1 MATLPSTES
10 PEQKIEPPDQEAEPP
25 KQEDDC
31 SGRRRAPNSSWRSQI
46 LAGADRIELELR
58 LTIAN
63 CADSN
68 SGSDGVVSPQ
78 ERKAIAAAIMR
89 QVDRARCLARP
100 PRSPFRQ
107 FRSWVTGE
115 DVERA
120 WSSLHAA
127 NQALLTIQD
136 ATTLRA
142 LVADIQAAAR
152 AHLRARDARLIAFE
166 EWLKRQKHDDID
178 LSPTDRQILKLTRQA
193 AESAS
198 DQANVNLRGFR
209 NVLAV
214 AVLLLTLIV
223 VALAFAALIRPGLF
237 NLCVPRAASAT
248 AASPSSGDS
257 GRCPSGEDNP
267 SGKDVMHVGILGA
280 FGGAMAAVFTVSRM
294 KGIGGPYSSPALQA
308 LLKLPAGSATALLG
322 VLLLQNGMVTGFSA
336 QRSGVI
342 SAYAVIFGYAQQ
354 VVTRLVDRQA
364 GNVQGPARSRNDP
377 AKPPTIDP
385 GTTTAL
391 QEQGEE

>member
-1 MATLPSTES
+1 MATPPSIQPHEHK
-10 PEQKIEPPDQEAEPP
+10 E
-25 KQEDDC
+25 DC
-31 SGRRRAPNSSWRSQI
+31 SKRRRQPNSSWRSQI
-46 LAGADRIELELR
+46 LAGADRIELELC
-58 LTIAN
+58 LATAN
-63 CADSN
+63 HAGKPKTSDPSASV
-68 SGSDGVVSPQ
+68 SGGDGAVPAQDRAAVAQ
-78 ERKAIAAAIMR
+78 EITR
-89 QVDRARCLARP
+89 QLERARCLALP
-100 PRSPFRQ
+100 PRNPLRQ
-107 FRSWVTGE
+107 FRSWLTGE

-127 NQALLTIQD
+127 NQALVTVQD
-136 ATTLRA
+136 AATVRA
-142 LVADIQAAAR
+142 LVPDIYAAAR
-152 AHLRARDARLIAFE
+152 AHLRAGDKRLIAFE
-166 EWLKRQKHDDID
+166 EWFKRQRHDDLD
-178 LSPTDRQILKLTRQA
+178 LSPGDRQMLKLTRQA

-198 DQANVNLRGFR
+198 DEANVNLRGFR

-214 AVLLLTLIV
+214 ALLLLTLIV
-223 VALAFAALIRPGLF
+223 VALAFAALIRPALF
-237 NLCVPRAASAT
+237 NLCGPTAPTPT
-248 AASPSSGDS
+248 AAPSPSGET
-257 GRCPSGEDNP
+257 GRCPSGENNP
-267 SGKDVMHVGILGA
+267 SGKDVVHVEVLGA

-294 KGIGGPYSSPALQA
+294 KGIGGPYSLPAMQA

-322 VLLLQNGMVTGFSA
+322 VLLLQNGLVTGFLP

>member
-1 MATLPSTES
+1 MSTKTSDPSAS
-10 PEQKIEPPDQEAEPP
+10 V
-25 KQEDDC
+25 
-31 SGRRRAPNSSWRSQI
+31 SG
-46 LAGADRIELELR
+46 G
-58 LTIAN
+58 
-63 CADSN
+63 
-68 SGSDGVVSPQ
+68 DGVVPAQDRAAVVQ
-78 ERKAIAAAIMR
+78 EITR
-89 QVDRARCLARP
+89 QLERARCLALP
-100 PRSPFRQ
+100 PANPLRQ
-107 FRSWVTGE
+107 FRSWLTGE

-127 NQALLTIQD
+127 NQALVTIQD
-136 ATTLRA
+136 AATVRA
-142 LVADIQAAAR
+142 LVPDIYAAAR
-152 AHLRARDARLIAFE
+152 AHLRAGDKRLIAFE
-166 EWLKRQKHDDID
+166 EWFKRQRHDDLD
-178 LSPTDRQILKLTRQA
+178 LSPGDRQMLKLTRQA

-198 DQANVNLRGFR
+198 DEANVNLRGFR

-214 AVLLLTLIV
+214 ALLLLTLII
-223 VALAFAALIRPGLF
+223 VALAFAALIRPALF
-237 NLCVPRAASAT
+237 NLCGPTAPPPT
-248 AASPSSGDS
+248 AAPSPSGET
-257 GRCPSGEDNP
+257 GRCPSGENNP
-267 SGKDVMHVGILGA
+267 SGKDVVHVEVLGA

-294 KGIGGPYSSPALQA
+294 KGIGGPYSLPAMQA

-322 VLLLQNGMVTGFSA
+322 VLLLQNGLVTGFLP

>member
-1 MATLPSTES
+1 MAIPSS
-10 PEQKIEPPDQEAEPP
+10 IQPHEQKE
-25 KQEDDC
+25 DC
-31 SGRRRAPNSSWRSQI
+31 SKRRRHSNSSWRSQI
-46 LAGADRIELELR
+46 LAGVDRIELELC
-58 LTIAN
+58 LAN
-63 CADSN
+63 ANRAAKSQTSDPSA
-68 SGSDGVVSPQ
+68 SVLGDDGVVPAQDRTVVQ
-78 ERKAIAAAIMR
+78 EITR
-89 QVDRARCLARP
+89 QLERARCLALP
-100 PRSPFRQ
+100 PANPLRQ
-107 FRSWVTGE
+107 FRSWWTGE

-127 NQALLTIQD
+127 NQALVTIQD
-136 ATTLRA
+136 AATVRA
-142 LVADIQAAAR
+142 LVPDIHAAAR
-152 AHLRARDARLIAFE
+152 AHLRAGDKRLIAFE
-166 EWLKRQKHDDID
+166 EWFKRQRHNDTD
-178 LSPTDRQILKLTRQA
+178 LSLGDRQMLKLTRQA

-214 AVLLLTLIV
+214 ALLLLTLIV

-237 NLCVPRAASAT
+237 SLCAPEGQPAAAP
-248 AASPSSGDS
+248 PSSDQA
-257 GRCPSGEDNP
+257 GRCPSGENEP
-267 SGKDVMHVGILGA
+267 SGKDVVQVEVLGA

-294 KGIGGPYSSPALQA
+294 KGIGGPYSLPAIQA

-322 VLLLQNGMVTGFSA
+322 VLLLQNGLVTGFLP

>member
-1 MATLPSTES
+1 MATPPSTQPYEHN
-10 PEQKIEPPDQEAEPP
+10 EN
-25 KQEDDC
+25 C
-31 SGRRRAPNSSWRSQI
+31 SKRRPQPNSSWRSQI
-46 LAGADRIELELR
+46 LAGVDRIELELCLATAR
-58 LTIAN
+58 YAAEPKTS
-63 CADSN
+63 DS
-68 SGSDGVVSPQ
+68 SASASTGDGAVPAQNRAVV
-78 ERKAIAAAIMR
+78 
-89 QVDRARCLARP
+89 QVITQQLERARCLALP
-100 PRSPFRQ
+100 PANPLRQ
-107 FRSWVTGE
+107 FRSWLTGE

-120 WSSLHAA
+120 WASLHAA

-136 ATTLRA
+136 AATVRA
-142 LVADIQAAAR
+142 LVPDIHAAAR
-152 AHLRARDARLIAFE
+152 AHLRSGDKRLLAFE
-166 EWLKRQKHDDID
+166 EWAERERHDDSD
-178 LSPTDRQILKLTRQA
+178 LSADDRQLLKLTRQA

-198 DQANVNLRGFR
+198 DEANVNLRGFR

-214 AVLLLTLIV
+214 ALLLLMLII
-223 VALAFAALIRPGLF
+223 VALAFAALIRPELF
-237 NLCVPRAASAT
+237 SLCAPVGQPAAAP
-248 AASPSSGDS
+248 PSSTQT
-257 GRCPSGEDNP
+257 GRCPSGENEP
-267 SGKDVMHVGILGA
+267 SGRDVKHVEVLGA

-294 KGIGGPYSSPALQA
+294 KGIGGPYSLPALQA
-308 LLKLPAGSATALLG
+308 LPKLPAGSATALLG
-322 VLLLQNGMVTGFSA
+322 VLLLQNGLVTGFLP